1 MSQIK
6 SFDELNNLVN
16 KLKPNLSLRN
26 NLKQNNNKKELL
38 VCGDTGCRA
47 ANSMPIIDSLKQ
59 EIKNAGLEDLVS
71 VSLTGCFGFCAQGP
85 IVKVHPDNVFYV
97 KVQADDARDIVQDHL
112 IEGKL
117 VDRLLF
123 IEQSEEKKVKSSDDM
138 SFYKQQMRIALH
150 NCGYINPEKVEDYL
164 ANDGYLMLGK
174 CLTELKPE
182 EVIEEVK
189 ASGLRGRGGAGFP
202 TGIKWEATRKSPS
215 NQKYVVCNADE
226 GDPGAFMDRSIL
238 EGDPHKVLEA
248 MAICGYAVGADTGYI
263 YIRAEYPLAIE
274 RLKLAIDQAN
284 SLGVLGKNIL
294 GTDFNFNI
302 ELKYGAGAFVC
313 GEGTA
318 LMRSI
323 EGNRGEPRMK
333 TYSSTKKG
341 LWDVPTCSNNVETF
355 ANITPII
362 KNGGQWYKNIG
373 TEKSS
378 GTKVFALG
386 GKINNVGL
394 VEIPMGTTLRD
405 VIYNIGGGIPDNKN
419 FKAVLT
425 GGPSGGCI
433 PADYLDTPID
443 FDNLNALGSMMGSG
457 GMLILDE
464 TDCMVDIAKFFLG
477 FTVEESCGKCTP
489 CRIGNKR
496 LLEILTKI
504 TDGKGCEQDLI
515 DLENLSKTIVSTS
528 LCGLGKSA
536 PNPVLSTLNYFY
548 DEYKAH
554 VVDKKCPSG
563 KCQALLNFVITD
575 SCIGCTKCSKICPA
589 GCIAGKVKEK
599 HEIDITKC
607 LKCGACMDNCK
618 FNAIIKK

>member
-26 NLKQNNNKKELL
+26 NLKQNSNKKELL

-189 ASGLRGRGGAGFP
+189 VSGLRGRGGAGFP

-589 GCIAGKVKEK
+589 GCITGKVKEK